1 MRKFSIYKSVNE
13 TKIRSEK
20 PMSGEFKD
28 LVINTNRDIFSLTE
42 RLEERGHIFDPV
54 FYLDGEKYEGQQV
67 KALRKIMEDE
77 KVQHDPTVTFSSNKD
92 LLTLSKFASM

>member
-28 LVINTNRDIFSLTE
+28 LVINTNRDIFGLVE

-54 FYLDGEKYEGQQV
+54 FFLDGESYEGTQL
-67 KALRKIMEDE
+67 KSLKKTMDEDNSAS
-77 KVQHDPTVTFSSNKD
+77 PTVTFSSNKD